1 MNLESKATLHNG
13 VKMPWV
19 GLGVYKMKNDQEVVN
34 AVKSALEIGYRSI
47 DTAQFYDNEEG
58 VGQAIKESGIPR
70 EEIFVT
76 TKIWNTHQGY
86 DLTLKTFEKSLEKLG
101 MDYVDLYLV
110 HWPVPGKYKETWKA
124 LEHLYEQKKV
134 RAIGV
139 SNFLIH
145 HLEDL
150 FQEAEIKP
158 MVNQVEF
165 HPQLF
170 QKDLLN
176 FCNEHQILLEAWSP
190 LARGKY
196 FGDPVLQELSQ
207 KYGKTPAQI
216 MLRWDVQHG
225 VVTIP
230 KSTHVQRQKENA
242 DIFDFELTKEEMK
255 ALDGLNQ
262 DKRVGPHPDEFNY
275 DV

>member
-196 FGDPVLQELSQ
+196 FVDPVLQELSQ

-230 KSTHVQRQKENA
+230 KSTHAQRQKENA
-242 DIFDFELTKEEMK
+242 DIFDFELTEEEMK

>member
-242 DIFDFELTKEEMK
+242 DIFDFELTEEEMK